1 MDHSRSTL
9 CSKLQKLSCLRTAQC
24 TISAHWTGSTT
35 TYVIKRQNSHS
46 HGCPHVRVPHERQDL
61 NINMHWD
68 PRSQL
73 NTPGLHQR
81 RLERADVCRPA
92 LGERFGLSKH
102 DTSMTLTSRITQSQP
117 TDVFCRSL
125 QERRHS
131 VSLCS
136 RFGSLQTIARP
147 VAAARTFEQPPCR
160 LQKNHEA
167 RQTQF

>member
-1 MDHSRSTL
+1 MLKIAKTFLLEACAMHNLSTL
-9 CSKLQKLSCLRTAQC
+9 DWIHNNLCEQTSEQPQPWL
-24 TISAHWTGSTT
+24 STT
-35 TYVIKRQNSHS
+35 
-46 HGCPHVRVPHERQDL
+46 CE
-61 NINMHWD
+61 NIANMHWD

-73 NTPGLHQR
+73 NTPGLRQR

-92 LGERFGLSKH
+92 LCERFGLSKH
-102 DTSMTLTSRITQSQP
+102 DTSLTLTSRITQSQP

-125 QERRHS
+125 QERRHP

-160 LQKNHEA
+160 LQKTHGA
-167 RQTQF
+167 